1 MKCRNEY
8 SVHLYI
14 HMYICTV
21 HFTSSALVSMFGGG
35 YGWLIPFE
43 IIFVST
49 FRALNFSRFIA
60 RLSLSYIVFFLL
72 KRFDLGP
79 IWTDKKGFA
88 NLFVFTKIFAKKVC
102 PRSQQQHVCTT
113 TLTHRK
119 LFVFGKGKKLT
130 KSNNKCNLIFSKIAC
145 PHSRWLHG
153 HHVGAVVDSADR
165 CCNT

>member
-1 MKCRNEY
+1 MKCRNEC

-60 RLSLSYIVFFLL
+60 RLSLSYIVFFFCL
-72 KRFDLGP
+72 KDSTWAP
-79 IWTDKKGFA
+79 YEQT
-88 NLFVFTKIFAKKVC
+88 KKVSRTFSFSRRYLRKKC
-102 PRSQQQHVCTT
+102 VRVVNNNMYICTT
-113 TLTHRK
+113 TLTHGK
-119 LFVFGKGKKLT
+119 LFFFGKGKKLT

-145 PHSRWLHG
+145 PHSR
-153 HHVGAVVDSADR
+153 
-165 CCNT
+165 

>member
-60 RLSLSYIVFFLL
+60 RLSLSYIVFFCL
-72 KRFDLGP
+72 KDSTWAP
-79 IWTDKKGFA
+79 YEQT
-88 NLFVFTKIFAKKVC
+88 KKVSRTFSFSRRYLRKKC
-102 PRSQQQHVCTT
+102 VRVVNNNMYVLLH
-113 TLTHRK
+113 TLTHGK
-119 LFVFGKGKKLT
+119 LFFFGKGKKLT
-130 KSNNKCNLIFSKIAC
+130 KK
-145 PHSRWLHG
+145 
-153 HHVGAVVDSADR
+153 
-165 CCNT
+165 

>member
-21 HFTSSALVSMFGGG
+21 HFTSSALVSMFDGG

-60 RLSLSYIVFFLL
+60 RLSLSYIVCFFCL
-72 KRFDLGP
+72 KDSTWAP
-79 IWTDKKGFA
+79 YEHT
-88 NLFVFTKIFAKKVC
+88 KKVSRTFSFSRRYLRKKC
-102 PRSQQQHVCTT
+102 VRVVNNNMYICTT
-113 TLTHRK
+113 TLTHGK
-119 LFVFGKGKKLT
+119 LFFFGKGKKLT

-145 PHSRWLHG
+145 PHSR
-153 HHVGAVVDSADR
+153 
-165 CCNT
+165 